1 LEKKLIRQEKDE
13 LPGGIINEDGLNL
26 ENKVDLWKIGKWWD
40 NIFRE
45 AVQFCYIAQYFT
57 VTKSV

>member
-1 LEKKLIRQEKDE
+1 